1 VCRFLSCVANI
12 HIIFWLFKSPRGCQE
27 EARRKPCRGK
37 PEGSQ
42 EGSQKEAGGSQ
53 EEASCGSQEEVR
65 RTPGGGQEEGRRR
78 PERGEK
84 ARIFFATS
92 LIAPS
97 FSMIC
102 LRSGAPALWIR
113 KRHNLARSSQP
124 AAGWSQLPVFG
135 NPSNSILKLH
145 AQLVEKLHPTRKE
158 LRVVVDQVLQRRIH
172 LAHVVIGV
180 RAIA

>member
-1 VCRFLSCVANI
+1 MCRFLSCVANI

-113 KRHNLARSSQP
+113 KRHNFLTRLQNLGRSRREFHRQSEKSPPSAGDTYLHNFLLALCASR
-124 AAGWSQLPVFG
+124 
-135 NPSNSILKLH
+135 
-145 AQLVEKLHPTRKE
+145 
-158 LRVVVDQVLQRRIH
+158 
-172 LAHVVIGV
+172 
-180 RAIA
+180 